1 MNSKDLCLDNE
12 RHGKGKTRE
21 GTKRVTSSFISR
33 VLKTLGLLL
42 AGLSAGSA
50 ITVLFINVSGE
61 VLEGA
66 MLIGIIA
73 GLAAFVLFL
82 LLRIILINLAE
93 EKLRESLT
101 NSQWFD
107 ELQDTLES
115 LIKSYVP
122 QDEDGRETAKKL
134 ASFLPT
140 SVQSLAA
147 AGSAWLA
154 TSATLALVVA
164 MAGAVVSLGTIV
176 VAYRQIDRLDQ
187 QNTLIQ
193 QQIFEAKAT
202 RVSSVFA
209 AQLPGLLSEIDR
221 LQPDDASQEW
231 EVPPSL
237 AARIQAVINL
247 AEPYAPDTTVDGWK
261 ATLRTTLNDTPRST
275 VTEENRELYGRL
287 PAEERY
293 AQDVLYSPE
302 RGQLLL
308 LLLATRFPF
317 NSLPSGLDFS
327 NADLRGLKIAPS
339 DIVAPTVLADLGE
352 TILNNANLR
361 DADVSDVDFSR
372 TSLQGAILPRPGIL
386 NEGKFFSSINERRS
400 DVRTFNWLTGAQLSH
415 AILDLNDSASRI
427 AMVQGGLNFLGQ
439 FGPNKTPFHRLW
451 RFEDNQVFM
460 VLRPSASLSATA
472 NTIRDFFAEI
482 GAVEISPERCNEI
495 ELPSLSKVRDLVKG
509 PDRYASQ
516 YARWL
521 LGDYDSSLIDC
532 INREN

>member
-1 MNSKDLCLDNE
+1 M
-12 RHGKGKTRE
+12 
-21 GTKRVTSSFISR
+21 
-33 VLKTLGLLL
+33 L

-82 LLRIILINLAE
+82 LLRIVLINLAE
-93 EKLRESLT
+93 EKLRRSLET
-101 NSQWFD
+101 SQWFG
-107 ELQDTLES
+107 ELQDIVGVT
-115 LIKSYVP
+115 IKQYVP
-122 QDEDGRETAKKL
+122 QDDEGRETAMKI
-134 ASFLPT
+134 ADFLPT

-209 AQLPGLLSEIDR
+209 AQLPGLLAEIDR

-231 EVPPSL
+231 DVPPSL

-261 ATLRTTLNDTPRST
+261 STLRTTLKDNPRST
-275 VTEENRELYGRL
+275 VTEENIELYGRL

-317 NSLPSGLDFS
+317 DSLASGLDFS
-327 NADLRGLKIAPS
+327 NADLRGLKIAPA

-361 DADVSDVDFSR
+361 DADVRNVDFSR
-372 TSLQGAILPRPGIL
+372 TSLQGAVLPRPSIL
-386 NEGKFFSSINERRS
+386 NEGKFFSSLTERRA
-400 DVRTFNWLTGAQLSH
+400 DVRSLNWLTGAELSH

-439 FGPNKTPFHRLW
+439 FGPNNTPFHRLW
-451 RFEDNQVFM
+451 QFEDNQVFM
-460 VLRPSASLSATA
+460 VLRPSASLSSTA
-472 NTIRDFFAEI
+472 KTIGEFFGEI
-482 GAVEISPERCNEI
+482 GAVEITEDRCNAL
-495 ELPSLSKVRDLVKG
+495 ELPALGEVRNLVKG
-509 PDRYASQ
+509 ADQYMSE

-521 LGDYDSSLIDC
+521 LSEYDSSVIDC
-532 INREN
+532 VDRAN